1 MNFTVLPFIALAHL
15 FQRCLSRNSIGAF
28 SPAETRAPSTSFAAR
43 ARLAQKESLNSNLNS
58 LWLASSRTYPDNPT
72 AAPLA
77 MTMTGSVESDKKLM
91 QDILYRIRDCN
102 DIPDEIR
109 KTCMNFEVDGIPVG
123 KVTQKVA
130 QLLCDSSPTEFDEEP
145 VFQMIMSSDD
155 GQETQTL
162 TLSESAGATA
172 ESRTDAV
179 MTVMANLKSKGI
191 VTGWRD
197 ELYPVSPGFYDE
209 PVFFVERAAAP
220 FLGILQY
227 GVHING
233 LVQSEDSEM
242 MWVARRSATKATYP
256 SMTDQIVAGG
266 QPAGLGLM
274 ENVLKE
280 CQEEAGIPDELTKRG
295 IKAIGAVS
303 YETVEPSLWEGSLL
317 TRMVL
322 FNYDLKLPPDFKPK
336 AVDGEVEEFLQ
347 WDVQEQFASMAKDYH
362 DPMKPNC
369 YLCVIDY
376 LLREGHI
383 SPEAPGYLDVLRE
396 LRSGDCV

>member
-1 MNFTVLPFIALAHL
+1 MNFTVLLKLVALAL
-15 FQRCLSRNSIGAF
+15 FQRCLLF
-28 SPAETRAPSTSFAAR
+28 WKTRAPSTSFVVR
-43 ARLAQKESLNSNLNS
+43 ARLAQKESLNSTLNS
-58 LWLASSRTYPDNPT
+58 LWLASSKPYHDSPT

-77 MTMTGSVESDKKLM
+77 MAMTGSVESDKKLM

-130 QLLCDSSPTEFDEEP
+130 QLLCDSSLVTEFDGDP
-145 VFQMIMSSDD
+145 VFQIIMTGDD
-155 GQETQTL
+155 GQETQTF
-162 TLSESAGATA
+162 TLSESAGTTA

-179 MTVMANLKSKGI
+179 MTFMVKLKSKVI

-197 ELYPVSPGFYDE
+197 ELYPAVSPGFYDE

-274 ENVLKE
+274 ENVLK
-280 CQEEAGIPDELTKRG
+280 GMI
-295 IKAIGAVS
+295 
-303 YETVEPSLWEGSLL
+303 
-317 TRMVL
+317 
-322 FNYDLKLPPDFKPK
+322 
-336 AVDGEVEEFLQ
+336 
-347 WDVQEQFASMAKDYH
+347 
-362 DPMKPNC
+362 
-369 YLCVIDY
+369 
-376 LLREGHI
+376 
-383 SPEAPGYLDVLRE
+383 
-396 LRSGDCV
+396 

>member
-1 MNFTVLPFIALAHL
+1 MNFSVLPFIALAHL

-77 MTMTGSVESDKKLM
+77 MTMTGSEESDKKLM

-172 ESRTDAV
+172 ESRKTEKGKFHADK
-179 MTVMANLKSKGI
+179 TWGFCQSKH
-191 VTGWRD
+191 TK
-197 ELYPVSPGFYDE
+197 ELIHYFE
-209 PVFFVERAAAP
+209 
-220 FLGILQY
+220 
-227 GVHING
+227 
-233 LVQSEDSEM
+233 
-242 MWVARRSATKATYP
+242 K
-256 SMTDQIVAGG
+256 
-266 QPAGLGLM
+266 
-274 ENVLKE
+274 
-280 CQEEAGIPDELTKRG
+280 
-295 IKAIGAVS
+295 
-303 YETVEPSLWEGSLL
+303 
-317 TRMVL
+317 
-322 FNYDLKLPPDFKPK
+322 
-336 AVDGEVEEFLQ
+336 
-347 WDVQEQFASMAKDYH
+347 
-362 DPMKPNC
+362 
-369 YLCVIDY
+369 
-376 LLREGHI
+376 
-383 SPEAPGYLDVLRE
+383 
-396 LRSGDCV
+396 